1 MKFYFTCE
9 CRLDTNPKEA
19 GGQDLAGEV
28 TLTGMT
34 WSDPRGYDP
43 VVAASAEFSRLHPG
57 VRITWDKRSLQ
68 GFEST
73 PVDELAATY
82 DLMVIDHP
90 HVGAVVADGCL
101 LPINLHA
108 DAESLLRL
116 EGETV
121 GKSFASYRL
130 DGQQWALP
138 IDAATQVQAIRPD
151 LQPAPVLRWDQVME
165 VARDG
170 AALWPLRPPH
180 ALMCFFTLSANLGDP
195 CAVTRGPLVSR
206 RTGLVVLQALQA
218 LADLVDPACR
228 TMDPIAALNALAE
241 SARHRIIPLTYLYAP
256 YARERYRAN
265 RIAFHDIP
273 AIGPGS
279 PIGSTLGGTGIAVSA
294 KTAEPVL
301 STRFAVWLASAEVQR
316 GLYAANNG
324 QPGNARAWGDQAV
337 NADVGNAYANTR
349 LTHEAAWLR
358 PRHKGYMAFQEEGS
372 HILLDAITGRTSH
385 AAALDAL
392 NERFIESFP
401 K

>member
-1 MKFYFTCE
+1 MA
-9 CRLDTNPKEA
+9 R
-19 GGQDLAGEV
+19 EV
-28 TLTGMT
+28 TLKGMT

-43 VVAASAEFSRLHPG
+43 VVAAAAEFSRLQPG

-73 PVDELAATY
+73 PVDELAASY

-101 LPINLHA
+101 LPIDLHA
-108 DAESLLRL
+108 DTESLLQL
-116 EGETV
+116 ESETV

-130 DGQQWALP
+130 DGRQWALP

-151 LQPAPVLRWDQVME
+151 LQPTPVQGWDQVTE
-165 VARDG
+165 AARDG
-170 AALWPLRPPH
+170 AVLWPLRPPH
-180 ALMCFFTLSANLGDP
+180 VLMSFFTLSANLGDP

-206 RTGLVVLQALQA
+206 KTGLAVLQALQA

-241 SARHRIIPLTYLYAP
+241 SPRHRLIPLTYLYAP
-256 YARERYRAN
+256 YSREGYRPH
-265 RIAFHDIP
+265 RIAFHNIP
-273 AIGPGS
+273 AIGPGG
-279 PIGSTLGGTGIAVSA
+279 PIGSALGGTGIAVSA
-294 KTAEPVL
+294 RTAEPAIC
-301 STRFAVWLASAEVQR
+301 TRFAVWLASAGVQR

-324 QPGNARAWGDQAV
+324 QPGNARAWGDPAV
-337 NADVGNAYANTR
+337 NASAGNAYANTR

-372 HILLDAITGRTSH
+372 HIVLDAITGRTSH

-392 NERFIESFP
+392 DQRFIESFP
-401 K
+401 E

>member
-1 MKFYFTCE
+1 MA
-9 CRLDTNPKEA
+9 R
-19 GGQDLAGEV
+19 EV
-28 TLTGMT
+28 TLKGMT

-43 VVAASAEFSRLHPG
+43 VVAAAAEFSRLHPG

-73 PVDELAATY
+73 PVDELAASY

-101 LPINLHA
+101 LPIDLHA
-108 DAESLLRL
+108 DTESLLQL
-116 EGETV
+116 ESETV

-130 DGQQWALP
+130 DGRQWALP

-151 LQPAPVLRWDQVME
+151 LQPTPVQGWDQVTE
-165 VARDG
+165 AARDG
-170 AALWPLRPPH
+170 AVLWPLRPPH
-180 ALMCFFTLSANLGDP
+180 VLMSFFTLSANLGDP

-206 RTGLVVLQALQA
+206 KTGLAVLQALQA

-241 SARHRIIPLTYLYAP
+241 SPRHRLIPLTYLYAP
-256 YARERYRAN
+256 YSREGYRPH
-265 RIAFHDIP
+265 RIAFHNIP
-273 AIGPGS
+273 AIGPGG
-279 PIGSTLGGTGIAVSA
+279 PIGSALGGTGIAVSA
-294 KTAEPVL
+294 RTAEPAIC
-301 STRFAVWLASAEVQR
+301 TRFAVWLASAGVQR

-324 QPGNARAWGDQAV
+324 QPGNARAWGDPAV
-337 NADVGNAYANTR
+337 NSSAGNAYANTR

-372 HILLDAITGRTSH
+372 HIVLDAITGRTSH

-392 NERFIESFP
+392 DQRFIESFP
-401 K
+401 E

>member
-1 MKFYFTCE
+1 MA
-9 CRLDTNPKEA
+9 R
-19 GGQDLAGEV
+19 EV
-28 TLTGMT
+28 TLKGMT

-43 VVAASAEFSRLHPG
+43 VVAAAAEFSRMHPG

-101 LPINLHA
+101 LPIDLHA

-130 DGQQWALP
+130 DGHQWGLP

-151 LQPAPVLRWDQVME
+151 LQPTPLQRWDQVME
-165 VARDG
+165 AARDG
-170 AALWPLRPPH
+170 AVLWPLRPPH
-180 ALMCFFTLSANLGDP
+180 VLMGFYTLSANLGDP
-195 CAVTRGPLVSR
+195 CAVTKGPLVSR
-206 RTGLVVLQALQA
+206 KTGLAVLQALQA
-218 LADLVDPACR
+218 LAERVDPACR
-228 TMDPIAALNALAE
+228 TMDPIAALNALAD
-241 SARHRIIPLTYLYAP
+241 SPRHRIIPLTYLYAP
-256 YARERYRAN
+256 YAREGYRPN

-273 AIGPGS
+273 AIGPGG
-279 PIGSTLGGTGIAVSA
+279 PIGSALGGTGIAISA
-294 KTAEPVL
+294 RTTEPDL
-301 STRFAVWLASAEVQR
+301 CTRFAIWLASAEVQR
-316 GLYAANNG
+316 GLYSAHNG
-324 QPGNARAWGDQAV
+324 QPGNARAWGDAVV
-337 NADVGNAYANTR
+337 NAAVGNAYANTR

-372 HILLDAITGRTSH
+372 HIVLDAITGRSPH

-392 NERFIESFP
+392 DQRFIESFP
-401 K
+401 E